1 MATQAQM
8 DRLVGKALFDAE
20 FRELL
25 ITDPE
30 MAARK
35 LRYRLDGSQARPGRY
50 QGAGIARVFLA
61 WRRWPKWRDCSCRR
75 LAACEG
81 HAYHCTDYKVKAPP
95 GVARRNAFSRWG
107 N

>member
-35 LRYRLDGSQARPGRY
+35 LRYRLDGNQAARYPRSYARGLGAACCWIRASYRSRPTQARD
-50 QGAGIARVFLA
+50 QLLVRVSHQSA
-61 WRRWPKWRDCSCRR
+61 SRDRRGSPCWR
-75 LAACEG
+75 LL
-81 HAYHCTDYKVKAPP
+81 
-95 GVARRNAFSRWG
+95 N
-107 N
+107 